1 LHRQGPPLLAAGGH
15 GRADPDVHPV
25 RRDDGRA
32 RGARR
37 GRAEERPRAVI
48 EWRDDEGP
56 VVAVFAH
63 PDDAEISSGGTLAKW
78 SAEGRDVH
86 LVVLTNGDRG
96 SEEPDCDREA
106 LARTR
111 AEEQKRAAKVL

>member
-1 LHRQGPPLLAAGGH
+1 M
-15 GRADPDVHPV
+15 
-25 RRDDGRA
+25 
-32 RGARR
+32 
-37 GRAEERPRAVI
+37 I

-111 AEEQKRAAKVL
+111 AEEQKRARYSDQRLRRLCSNVRYGVKTGKLNASKCFPLCP